1 MRVIVISLEEAL
13 ERQKYMTDVLGKK
26 GINFEFF
33 KALSPKDIQEDLLK
47 NLPRNLSDEAVAT
60 FETHRK
66 VLESIRDSGEMTLVL
81 EDDST
86 PIKDDVLIRIEDL
99 LKTELDWDIIFV
111 GWELTG
117 IYNRTSDKR
126 FLSIDRFLGL
136 HSYIPNPKSVDKI
149 LENIGKP
156 NDHIDKRI
164 ANLGTTK
171 VLKNLFTKNK
181 FFHQNKINFRT
192 QIPKKKSIPKN

>member
-1 MRVIVISLEEAL
+1 MKVIVISLEKAL
-13 ERQKYMTDVLGKK
+13 DRQKYMTDVLGKK

-47 NLPRNLSDEAVAT
+47 NRPRNLSEEAVAT

-66 VLESIRDSGEMTLVL
+66 VLESIRDSGEITLVL

-86 PIKDDVLIRIEDL
+86 PIQDDVLIGIEEL
-99 LKTELDWDIIFV
+99 FKTELDWDIIFV

-117 IYNRTSDKR
+117 IYTRTSDKR
-126 FLSIDRFLGL
+126 FFSVDRFLGL

-149 LENIGKP
+149 LENIGKS

-164 ANLGTTK
+164 ANLGRSK
-171 VLKNLFTKNK
+171 AIKNLFTKNK
-181 FFHQNKINFRT
+181 FFYQNKIKFRT
-192 QIPKKKSIPKN
+192 QIPKRNYIPKN